1 MTRQYQYLFTTLVEP
16 PGGEQ
21 VNAPPCIYIY
31 IAAFIYGYDIPMREY
46 RWRSFL
52 TLSPCVCQ
60 EQSHSS
66 VLYFSWENNPLSL
79 SLSAIRFGISIEF
92 SFPPPPVRGI
102 YFRRYVSPP
111 SPRLLHCQ
119 SDVFIFSGNGIIFA
133 AKEIDLEFDG
143 LFLFFLETFPRG
155 MVFK

>member
-21 VNAPPCIYIY
+21 VNAPLCIYIY
-31 IAAFIYGYDIPMREY
+31 RAAFIYGYDIPVREY

-66 VLYFSWENNPLSL
+66 VLYFSWKNNPLSFRDSFRDIDRIL
-79 SLSAIRFGISIEF
+79 IPSSSRAWNLFSSLRLSSLS
-92 SFPPPPVRGI
+92 PPPSLSVRC
-102 YFRRYVSPP
+102 F
-111 SPRLLHCQ
+111 H
-119 SDVFIFSGNGIIFA
+119 IFGEWNYLRGEGN
-133 AKEIDLEFDG
+133 
-143 LFLFFLETFPRG
+143 
-155 MVFK
+155 

>member
-21 VNAPPCIYIY
+21 VNAPLCIYIY
-31 IAAFIYGYDIPMREY
+31 IEPPLYTDTIFQCASIGGVPF
-46 RWRSFL
+46 SLFL
-52 TLSPCVCQ
+52 RVFVKNRAT
-60 EQSHSS
+60 
-66 VLYFSWENNPLSL
+66 PLFCIFHGKTTL

-92 SFPPPPVRGI
+92 SFPPPVRGI

-133 AKEIDLEFDG
+133 AKEIDLDRVRWVVP
-143 LFLFFLETFPRG
+143 FFLETFPRG

>member
-1 MTRQYQYLFTTLVEP
+1 MFVKNRATPLFCIFHGKTT
-16 PGGEQ
+16 
-21 VNAPPCIYIY
+21 
-31 IAAFIYGYDIPMREY
+31 
-46 RWRSFL
+46 
-52 TLSPCVCQ
+52 
-60 EQSHSS
+60 
-66 VLYFSWENNPLSL
+66 L

-92 SFPPPPVRGI
+92 SFPPPVRGI

-143 LFLFFLETFPRG
+143 LFLFFFGNLSSRDG
-155 MVFK
+155 I

>member
-21 VNAPPCIYIY
+21 VNAPLCIYIY
-31 IAAFIYGYDIPMREY
+31 RAAFIYGYDIPVREY

-66 VLYFSWENNPLSL
+66 VLYFSWKNNPLSL

-92 SFPPPPVRGI
+92 SFPPPVRGI

-133 AKEIDLEFDG
+133 AKEIDLDRVRWVVP
-143 LFLFFLETFPRG
+143 FFLETFPRG